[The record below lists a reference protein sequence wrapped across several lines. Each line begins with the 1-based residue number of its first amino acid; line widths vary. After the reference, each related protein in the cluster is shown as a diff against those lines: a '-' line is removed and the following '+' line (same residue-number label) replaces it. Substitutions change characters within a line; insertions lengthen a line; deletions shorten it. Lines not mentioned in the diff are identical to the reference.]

1 MPLNVPNLLTLAR
14 IIAIPVFVIAYFFW
28 PGRSN
33 EVVVSIFIL
42 AAITDW
48 LDGFLARKMGETSP
62 FGAFLDPVADKLMV
76 CTALVLLVADESIA
90 SEVISYKLFTV
101 AVVIIISREVTVTAL
116 REWMAE
122 VGQRAS
128 LATTYLSKGKT
139 FLQMTAIIF
148 LLYQQPFDEFPTLV
162 AGELLLYLAAAITI
176 WTMIL
181 YLRAA
186 WPVLALKD

>member
-1 MPLNVPNLLTLAR
+1 M
-14 IIAIPVFVIAYFFW
+14 
-28 PGRSN
+28 
-33 EVVVSIFIL
+33 VVGIFIL

-48 LDGFLARKMGETSP
+48 LDGYLARKLEETSR

-76 CTALVLLVADESIA
+76 CTALMLLVADNSIA
-90 SEVISYKLFTV
+90 AQVFSYKLFTL
-101 AVVIIISREVTVTAL
+101 AVIIIVSREVTVTAL

-139 FLQMTAIIF
+139 FLQMVAIIL
-148 LLYQQPFDEFPTLV
+148 LLYQQPVNEFPTLI

-176 WTMIL
+176 WTMVL
-181 YLRAA
+181 YMRAA
-186 WPVLALKD
+186 WPVLVSKD